1 VSTTRPVFFQEGRR
15 LVESPKTNQKIA
27 DEFTF
32 VRALTVL
39 DPRFSIGAPSGAVE
53 NTLSSGLA
61 G

>member
-39 DPRFSIGAPSGAVE
+39 DPRFSIGAPPGAVKIF
-53 NTLSSGLA
+53 
-61 G
+61 